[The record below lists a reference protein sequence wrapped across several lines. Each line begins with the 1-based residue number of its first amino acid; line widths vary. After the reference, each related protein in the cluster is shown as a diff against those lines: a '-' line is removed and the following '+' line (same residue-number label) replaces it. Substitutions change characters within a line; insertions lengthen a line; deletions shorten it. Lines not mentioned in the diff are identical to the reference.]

1 MAVSSRKV
9 QNKRDSN
16 GVLTGKAGTVYDVNI
31 KYTGQDGKKKSYAK
45 KGFATKKE
53 ATQHEA
59 EMKAKLAIAIL
70 ALEKKKPKIPENHDL
85 IILTYLCFHSG
96 Y

>member
-45 KGFATKKE
+45 K
-53 ATQHEA
+53 
-59 EMKAKLAIAIL
+59 
-70 ALEKKKPKIPENHDL
+70 ALQPKRSDAA
-85 IILTYLCFHSG
+85 
-96 Y
+96 

>member
-31 KYTGQDGKKKSYAK
+31 KYTGQDGKKNLRK
-45 KGFATKKE
+45 KRVATKKKL
-53 ATQHEA
+53 TQHEA
-59 EMKAKLAIAIL
+59 EMKAKLATHLQPGRCFTRQADRQRVFGGMGR
-70 ALEKKKPKIPENHDL
+70 KPRQ
-85 IILTYLCFHSG
+85 G
-96 Y
+96 